1 MSVHESTD
9 ESGRVRSAS
18 HGGAETRRKPRRL
31 SASLRF
37 RAGSLALLL
46 LAAGGACN
54 TWRVQQGPAPQVVA
68 QRGEGRLRIVLKD
81 QSVVELVGARV
92 VGDSIV
98 GIGGSPPR
106 HLAGATADVQR
117 IDAQRV
123 DPVRTGALTV
133 GVVVAAIAV
142 AAIAVYALVFGDP
155 DY

>member
-1 MSVHESTD
+1 V
-9 ESGRVRSAS
+9 
-18 HGGAETRRKPRRL
+18 PLRL
-31 SASLRF
+31 

-46 LAAGGACN
+46 AFGGACN
-54 TWRVQQGPAPQVVA
+54 TWRVQPGPAPQVVA
-68 QRGEGRLRIVLKD
+68 QRGEGRLRLVLKD

-106 HLAGATADVQR
+106 HVAVATADVQR

-142 AAIAVYALVFGDP
+142 AAIAVYVLVFSDP